1 VQAARQEPPAIAPDS
16 ESDRLRQLLH
26 ELRTPVNAIQGFAE
40 IIQQQLFGPTP
51 HEYRALAAVIAADAA
66 RMLAGFEELERFAR
80 IDSGATEIAS
90 GESDLAACV
99 ASALARLEQHTTT
112 RGISLRLEGDFRAQT
127 DGSIAP
133 LPVALAEIETERLC
147 WRLLATLAATATAGE
162 TLHLRLHRAG
172 AEACLELQLPAV
184 LAGMPDAALFHAS
197 VDIPGDAP
205 SAGMFGTGF
214 TLRLAGVEA
223 RAAGGS
229 LLRDGARLLL
239 TLPVRM
245 LPDLTE
251 NAARH
256 SDAAKGMRS

>member
-1 VQAARQEPPAIAPDS
+1 MADRPAPPAIAPDS

-80 IDSGATEIAS
+80 IDSGAMELAG
-90 GESDLAACV
+90 GESDLAGCV
-99 ASALARLEQHTTT
+99 ASALARLEQHTTA
-112 RGISLRLEGDFRAQT
+112 RGIALQLDGDFLRGD
-127 DGSIAP
+127 DGAIAA

-162 TLHLRLHRAG
+162 TLHLVLHHAG
-172 AEACLELQLPAV
+172 ADACLDLQLPRA
-184 LAGMPDAALFHAS
+184 LAELSDAALFHAS
-197 VDIPGDAP
+197 VATPGDAP

-223 RAAGGS
+223 RAAGGK
-229 LLRDGARLLL
+229 LIRNGANLRL
-239 TLPVRM
+239 TLPGGR

-251 NAARH
+251 NPASH
-256 SDAAKGMRS
+256 SDATRGMRF